1 MMTEPGNPTGIT
13 GAIRK
18 VNSIIQERKALGID
32 ILTKDVGEHLNPGD
46 LYDAYE
52 AIGRQPR
59 ATFLAT
65 EDMHSNLRD
74 AMVALHAK
82 RVHQSESSRFRLA
95 AP

>member
-52 AIGRQPR
+52 AIGRQRGRHFWPLKIC
-59 ATFLAT
+59 TPICVT
-65 EDMHSNLRD
+65 
-74 AMVALHAK
+74 
-82 RVHQSESSRFRLA
+82 QW
-95 AP
+95 